1 MSLLGD
7 YQPSYKYFPAVGA
20 FSHKFSIA
28 PRGETVVHIKKVRG
42 YKNGMDLLCHHAENG
57 GDRGSRAGCRPK
69 SVILFYLSVTLWN
82 DKVCDNSN
90 AIKQYAI
97 WGL

>member
-1 MSLLGD
+1 
-7 YQPSYKYFPAVGA
+7 
-20 FSHKFSIA
+20 
-28 PRGETVVHIKKVRG
+28 
-42 YKNGMDLLCHHAENG
+42 MDLLCHHAENG

-69 SVILFYLSVTLWN
+69 SVILCYLSVTLWN
-82 DKVCDNSN
+82 DKVCDNRN